1 MRALNDSLNT
11 MNDTP
16 HPASGTSSTTR
27 RPPLLLALT
36 AFLLGAGLAG
46 LWLQRHHAGAGDL
59 TSPTREKLA
68 KLAAPVTIRNYAML
82 PGDYNE
88 PLRSY
93 ASRVSELLAAMQ
105 TASGGKIQIVNV
117 VTPAE
122 TNASAAG
129 ADGIQG
135 FNVDKGDASFLGL
148 VIASGKQRETFSRLQ
163 PEWEPALKYDL
174 ARAILRVA
182 GSVPP
187 PPPEIAKPSPEILD
201 SIRQLVPDVKATSEA
216 DADQIFHAEFVKQC
230 IQSGTEMETQ
240 IKIAQL
246 QVVQAQNSGTPE
258 QVAAARKNLS
268 HVELAQAD
276 KIKQAAARLQLQTEI
291 FKRMKT
297 GAQ

>member
-1 MRALNDSLNT
+1 

-16 HPASGTSSTTR
+16 RLTTASPSTTR
-27 RPPLLLALT
+27 RSPLLFAFA

-46 LWLQRHHAGAGDL
+46 LWLQRHPAGTGPLSA
-59 TSPTREKLA
+59 PTRELLA
-68 KLAAPVTIRNYAML
+68 KLGGPVTIRSYALL
-82 PGDYNE
+82 PGDYNA
-88 PLRSY
+88 PLRAY
-93 ASRVSELLAAMQ
+93 AARVSELLEAMQ
-105 TASGGKIQIVNV
+105 TASGGKIQIINV
-117 VTPAE
+117 AIPAE
-122 TNASAAG
+122 TNAAAAG

-163 PEWEPALKYDL
+163 PEWEPALEFDL

-187 PPPEIAKPSPEILD
+187 PPPEVAKPSPEILT
-201 SIRQLVPDVKATSEA
+201 SIQQLVPDVKATSEA
-216 DADQIFHAEFVKQC
+216 EADQIFHEAFVKQC
-230 IQSGTEMETQ
+230 IQAGTEMEAQ
-240 IKIAQL
+240 IKIAQQ

-291 FKRMKT
+291 FRRMKS